1 MKKLLLFS
9 FLIFL
14 CKIGFTQSAK
24 SPEIVQKND
33 LILSKEVYFDFGESS
48 IRTDADSTLQK
59 IITFCGK
66 RKNISMRLTAHT
78 DAIGSNENNLKL
90 SKSRMAEVTRFLE
103 ENGLMMDSVS
113 TKVFGESNPVAD
125 NDSEEGRQQN
135 RRATVEIYQFRKL
148 FKVEGNVRDKE
159 TGKGIEADVIVKT
172 KEKRDS
178 IRTDTSGHFESLV
191 PIGAVVGIET
201 YAKGY
206 FLESTMLKALPGKM
220 PALKFD
226 LPPVRIGE
234 SIEIKNLYFVGN
246 QAVLLPKSEPELPK
260 ILKFMQIN
268 SDTKIEVEGH
278 VNLPNSPKCGTSSSH
293 YILSVNRA
301 LLVYDYLLKNGIPE
315 DRVSYKGYG
324 NWKMKYPK
332 ARTEQ
337 YQARN
342 RRVEIRVLDMA
353 EEKEN

>member
-1 MKKLLLFS
+1 MKKLLLVSFS
-9 FLIFL
+9 ILL
-14 CKIGFTQSAK
+14 LNSLRAQ

-33 LILSKEVYFDFGESS
+33 LILSKEVYFDFGQSD
-48 IRTDADSTLQK
+48 IRTDADSTLRE
-59 IITFCGK
+59 IIDFCGK
-66 RKNISMRLTAHT
+66 RKNISMHLTAHT

-90 SKSRMAEVTRFLE
+90 SENRMAEVTRFLE

-135 RRATVEIYQFRKL
+135 RRATVEIFQFRKL
-148 FKVEGNVRDKE
+148 FKIEGDVRDKE
-159 TGKGIEADVIVKT
+159 TGKGIEADVIVRT

-191 PIGAVVGIET
+191 PLGAVVGIET

-206 FLESTMLKALPGKM
+206 FLESTMLKALPNKI
-220 PALKFD
+220 PELKFD
-226 LPPVRIGE
+226 LPPVKIGE
-234 SIEIKNLYFVGN
+234 SIDIKNLYFVGN

-268 SDTKIEVEGH
+268 ADAKIEIAGH
-278 VNLPNSPKCGTSSSH
+278 VNLPNRPDCGTSSSH

-301 LLVYDYLLKNGIPE
+301 LLVYDYLIKNGISE
-315 DRVSYKGYG
+315 ERVSYKGYG
-324 NWKMKYPK
+324 NWEMRYPK
-332 ARTEQ
+332 ARTEE
-337 YQARN
+337 YQAKN
-342 RRVEIRVLDMA
+342 RRVEIKVLDIETDDA
-353 EEKEN
+353 E